1 MRIVPAVPFFLA
13 NLIPA
18 FTGTRLSVYAATTF
32 LGIIPGAFVFT
43 SVGSGLGD
51 VFAAGEVPDLGVIFS
66 PSILLPI
73 LGLAALAGLPIALK
87 LLRKGV

>member
-1 MRIVPAVPFFLA
+1 M
-13 NLIPA
+13 
-18 FTGTRLSVYAATTF
+18 
-32 LGIIPGAFVFT
+32 FT

-51 VFAAGEVPDLGVIFS
+51 VFAAGEVPDLGAIFS